1 MVLNTTFY
9 NRGKHM
15 NIDKDDLNKIIEY
28 ISSSEDIQL
37 SDIPCID
44 LYMDQVTTLFDD
56 KLGKTRRTAS
66 DKILTKTMINNYT
79 KAKALMPPKNK
90 KYSKNHIILLSI
102 IYNLKQILSIND
114 IKALLSPILNNLS
127 TEKNN
132 GKLNLDEIYSV
143 YLDIKRKDLDEL
155 EEEYNEMLN
164 HVMEKSSG
172 LSIDG
177 NDTAILILLVFAL
190 INQAVLNKRIAEK
203 IIDKFLTTV
212 K

>member
-1 MVLNTTFY
+1 
-9 NRGKHM
+9 M
-15 NIDKDDLNKIIEY
+15 NIDKDALNKIIEY
-28 ISSSEDIQL
+28 ISSSEDIRL

-56 KLGKTRRTAS
+56 KLSKTRRTAS

-127 TEKNN
+127 TGKNN
-132 GKLNLDEIYSV
+132 EKLNLDEIYSV

-155 EEEYNEMLN
+155 EEEYNDMLN
-164 HVMEKSSG
+164 HAMEKSSG

-177 NDTAILILLVFAL
+177 NDTATLILLVFAL

-203 IIDKFLTTV
+203 IIDKFLTTG

>member
-1 MVLNTTFY
+1 
-9 NRGKHM
+9 M
-15 NIDKDDLNKIIEY
+15 NIDKDALNKVIES
-28 ISSSEDIQL
+28 ISSSGDIEL

-56 KLGKTRRTAS
+56 KLANTKRSAE

-90 KYSKNHIILLSI
+90 KYSKNHIIFLSL

-114 IKALLSPILNNLS
+114 IKTLLSPLLNNIV
-127 TEKNN
+127 TGKNN

-155 EEEYNEMLN
+155 EEEYNNMLS
-164 HVMEKSSG
+164 HVIEKSSG

-177 NDTAILILLVFAL
+177 NETVTLILLVFAL
-190 INQAVLNKRIAEK
+190 VNQAALNKRLAEK
-203 IIDKFLTTV
+203 IIDEFLV
-212 K
+212 KIDK

>member
-1 MVLNTTFY
+1 
-9 NRGKHM
+9 M

>member
-1 MVLNTTFY
+1 MKINKEMLN
-9 NRGKHM
+9 RV
-15 NIDKDDLNKIIEY
+15 IEY
-28 ISSSEDIQL
+28 VSSAEDIEL

-56 KLGKTRRTAS
+56 KLANTKRLEN

-79 KAKALMPPKNK
+79 KAKTLMPPKNK

-114 IKALLSPILNNLS
+114 IKALLSPLLNNQNS
-127 TEKNN
+127 NISKEE
-132 GKLNLDEIYSV
+132 LNLDDIYSI

-155 EEEYNEMLN
+155 EEEYEKMLN
-164 HVMEKSSG
+164 HVIEKSSG

-177 NDTAILILLVFAL
+177 NDIATLILLVFAL
-190 INQAVLNKRIAEK
+190 INQATLNKRLAEK
-203 IIDKFLTTV
+203 IIDEFLITG

>member
-1 MVLNTTFY
+1 
-9 NRGKHM
+9 M
-15 NIDKDDLNKIIEY
+15 NINKDALNKIIEY

-56 KLGKTRRTAS
+56 KLANTKRLEK

-90 KYSKNHIILLSI
+90 KYNKNHIILLSL

-114 IKALLSPILNNLS
+114 IKALLSPLLNNLGA
-127 TEKNN
+127 EKNN
-132 GKLNLDEIYSV
+132 GKMDLDEIYSV

-155 EEEYNEMLN
+155 EKEYNDMLN
-164 HVMEKSSG
+164 HVTEKSSG
-172 LSIDG
+172 LSIHG
-177 NDTAILILLVFAL
+177 NDTVNLILLVFAL
-190 INQAVLNKRIAEK
+190 INRAALNKRLAEK
-203 IIDKFLTTV
+203 IIDKFLITD

>member
-1 MVLNTTFY
+1 MKINKEMLN
-9 NRGKHM
+9 RIIKHV
-15 NIDKDDLNKIIEY
+15 
-28 ISSSEDIQL
+28 SSAEDIEL

-56 KLGKTRRTAS
+56 KLANTKRLEN

-114 IKALLSPILNNLS
+114 IKALLSPLINNQDS
-127 TEKNN
+127 NINKEI
-132 GKLNLDEIYSV
+132 LNLDEIYSI

-155 EEEYNEMLN
+155 EEEYDKMLN
-164 HVMEKSSG
+164 HVIEKSSG

-177 NDTAILILLVFAL
+177 NDMATLILLVFAL
-190 INQAVLNKRIAEK
+190 INQATLNKRLAEK
-203 IIDKFLTTV
+203 IIDEFLITG